1 MILLL
6 ILLFNPIYGKD
17 ISMNTNNG
25 NIDVL
30 DKIKNI
36 DIEKNKEKEKTDIE
50 KKNNEKKNLKK

>member
-17 ISMNTNNG
+17 ISMNTNSG
-25 NIDVL
+25 NINVL

-36 DIEKNKEKEKTDIE
+36 DIEKNKEKEKTDSE
-50 KKNNEKKNLKK
+50 KKNNEKKR

>member
-36 DIEKNKEKEKTDIE
+36 DIEKNKEKEKTDSE
-50 KKNNEKKNLKK
+50 KKNNEKKR

>member
-50 KKNNEKKNLKK
+50 KKNNEKKR